1 MSASRPSR
9 SPLGAAVQA
18 RSRRRGT
25 APLTGARHTGARG
38 APEMVRPS
46 ATADSAP
53 DARET
58 TEIGQVELHDALTA
72 LGPAVT
78 APRRA
83 IVEAMLAGNRLQTP
97 EEIVREARTR
107 APATSLATVYR
118 TLERLDA
125 VGRIKRATLA
135 SGAVGYAY
143 CPTGHHEHAIC
154 VRCGELFPIRPCL
167 IGSGPAIDGFTVVS
181 HVLDFYG
188 VCGRCAAA
196 LQAPSPGSASAG
208 VDDVDGR
215 RDAPAGVA
223 VGAAAPVHG

>member
-1 MSASRPSR
+1 MSASRPSQT
-9 SPLGAAVQA
+9 PYTAVEQAAA
-18 RSRRRGT
+18 RRRGA
-25 APLTGARHTGARG
+25 APMAGARPTGAVG
-38 APEMVRPS
+38 APGVLRPG

-53 DARET
+53 DAREAT
-58 TEIGQVELHDALTA
+58 AIGQAELQDALTA

-97 EEIVREARTR
+97 EELVREARTR

-125 VGRIKRATLA
+125 AGRIKRATLA

-154 VRCGELFPIRPCL
+154 LRCGELLPIRPCL
-167 IGSGPAIDGFTVVS
+167 IRSEPAIDGFTVVS

-188 VCGRCAAA
+188 ICGRCAAA
-196 LQAPSPGSASAG
+196 LPAPGPGSATAG
-208 VDDVDGR
+208 PERADGGR
-215 RDAPAGVA
+215 VAPAPAPAG
-223 VGAAAPVHG
+223 AAALVHG